1 MKYGFTASILAV
13 ALAILI
19 YALMPRYYL
28 IFASPESS
36 STPVVQLGPFKRKL
50 AVKVRGIGSRKS
62 LLEPAIRPTRK
73 QERKCLSLWSV
84 CRGKVSVCSLFA
96 ANTAGAR
103 RET

>member
-36 STPVVQLGPFKRKL
+36 STPVVQLGPFETQAGCESARHRLTEIVLGTSDPAYQKAREKMSQFM
-50 AVKVRGIGSRKS
+50 VCVSSR
-62 LLEPAIRPTRK
+62 
-73 QERKCLSLWSV
+73 
-84 CRGKVSVCSLFA
+84 
-96 ANTAGAR
+96 
-103 RET
+103 